1 MSSKAKPLCGTD
13 VVQPPSLKLICGVH
27 INRKNASYPLLVMQ
41 RDEHPKTSGILA
53 GMALCHGEGVR
64 ARHHPDTVEQENSSV
79 TKAEYLASSR
89 DIIHGS
95 GFTSELYHRDMLH
108 GCTSAPSTE
117 TCSGCTSATSTKTC
131 SMAVP
136 QPLAQRHALAVP
148 QRLAQRHAPW
158 LYLSP

>member
-13 VVQPPSLKLICGVH
+13 VVQPPSLKLFCGVH
-27 INRKNASYPLLVMQ
+27 INPPGHYSYPLLVMQ

-95 GFTSELYHRDMLH
+95 GFTS
-108 GCTSAPSTE
+108 APSTE
-117 TCSGCTSATSTKTC
+117 TCSGCTSVTSTKTC
-131 SMAVP
+131 SMALP
-136 QPLAQRHALAVP
+136 QPLAERHP
-148 QRLAQRHAPW
+148 T
-158 LYLSP
+158 